1 MYNYPIKVQRLINEI
16 SKLPGIGNK
25 MAERIALY
33 ILRQDKLFID
43 NLSRAIDDIKLIN
56 FCQRCF
62 NISEDKLCEICK
74 DDNRDPSII
83 CVVESPLDII
93 SIEKTGKFTGTYHIL
108 NGLINPL
115 NNILPDNLKIQELIK
130 RIKDEKNIKEIIL
143 AINHTVEGD
152 TTTLYIIS
160 AIKENLLNV
169 KITRLAKGL
178 PTGSDIKYA
187 DEITLGQAIMERK
200 EV

>member
-43 NLSRAIDDIKLIN
+43 NLSSSIDDIKLIS
-56 FCQRCF
+56 FCEKCF

-74 DDNRDPSII
+74 DDNRDRSII

-115 NNILPDNLKIQELIK
+115 NNVLPDNLKIKELIK
-130 RIKDEKNIKEIIL
+130 RMKDEKNIKEIIL

-160 AIKENLLNV
+160 AVKENLLNV

>member
-33 ILRQDKLFID
+33 ILKQDKLFIN
-43 NLSRAIDDIKLIN
+43 NLSGSIDDIKLIS
-56 FCQRCF
+56 FCERCF

-74 DDNRDPSII
+74 DNNRDPSII

-115 NNILPDNLKIQELIK
+115 NNILPDNLKIKELIK
-130 RIKDEKNIKEIIL
+130 RIKEEKKIKEIIL

-160 AIKENLLNV
+160 AVKENLLNI

>member
-1 MYNYPIKVQRLINEI
+1 MYNYPIKIQQLINEI

-25 MAERIALY
+25 MAERISLH
-33 ILRQDKLFID
+33 ILKQDKIFIE
-43 NLSRAIDDIKLIN
+43 NLSGIINDIQKIN
-56 FCQRCF
+56 FCERCF
-62 NISEDKLCEICK
+62 NISEDKICEICK
-74 DDNRDPSII
+74 DKNRDSSVI

-93 SIEKTGKFTGTYHIL
+93 SIERTGKFFGVYHIL

-115 NNILPDNLKIQELIK
+115 NNVLPENLKIKELVR
-130 RIKDEKNIKEIIL
+130 RIKEENNAKEIIL

-152 TTTLYIIS
+152 TTALYVIS
-160 AIKENLLNV
+160 AIKETGKSI

-187 DEITLGQAIMERK
+187 DEITLGQAILERK
-200 EV
+200 EI

>member
-16 SKLPGIGNK
+16 SKFPGIGNK

-33 ILRQDKLFID
+33 ILNQDRIFIE
-43 NLSRAIDDIKLIN
+43 NLSSIIHDIQEIN
-56 FCQRCF
+56 FCEKCF
-62 NISEDKLCEICK
+62 NISEGKLCDICR
-74 DDNRDPSII
+74 DSNRDSSVI

-93 SIEKTGKFTGTYHIL
+93 SVERTGKFLGTYHVL

-115 NNILPDNLKIQELIK
+115 NNIFPEKLKIKELVK
-130 RIKDEKNIKEIIL
+130 RIKEEKTVKEIIL

-152 TTTLYIIS
+152 TTALYII
-160 AIKENLLNV
+160 ATIRENFNNI

-187 DEITLGQAIMERK
+187 DEITLGQAILERK
-200 EV
+200 EI

>member
-1 MYNYPIKVQRLINEI
+1 MYNYPIKVKRLINEI